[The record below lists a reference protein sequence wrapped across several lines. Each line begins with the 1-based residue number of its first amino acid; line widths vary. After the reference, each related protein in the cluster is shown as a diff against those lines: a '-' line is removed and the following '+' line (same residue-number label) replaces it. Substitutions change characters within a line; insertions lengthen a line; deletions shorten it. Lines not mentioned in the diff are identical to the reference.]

1 MNMTPNHTNSN
12 EFESELTQAIATA
25 QSSPPE
31 TASAA
36 PLIAQVLD
44 VAATIRML
52 RADLDELETDFIRR
66 ITAIRKRMGVKV

>member
-1 MNMTPNHTNSN
+1 MNAPNNTSS

-31 TASAA
+31 TAPTA

-66 ITAIRKRMGVKV
+66 ITAIRKRMGVKL

>member
-1 MNMTPNHTNSN
+1 MNAPNNTSS

-31 TASAA
+31 TAPTA